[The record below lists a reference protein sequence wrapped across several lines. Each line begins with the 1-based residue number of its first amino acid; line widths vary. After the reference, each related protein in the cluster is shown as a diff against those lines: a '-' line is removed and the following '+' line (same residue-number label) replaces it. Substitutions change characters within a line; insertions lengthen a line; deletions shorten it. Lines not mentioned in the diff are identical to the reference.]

1 MSENSHIY
9 DTIIQNGVVIDT
21 LAKVEQRA
29 DVAIK
34 DGKVAAIEPSIP
46 ADQAA
51 NVVDATGQ
59 YVCPG
64 LIDLHTHVYW
74 GATYWGIEADAIAAN
89 TGVTTWVD
97 AGSAGAYTFPGFR
110 RFIIEQSSVRVF
122 SLLHVSALGLTA
134 RTFELT
140 IDEFVDVEMAVK
152 TIKSNLDVIKGIKVR
167 LDRDA
172 TNGTGLRG
180 MERARQVSDQTGV
193 PIMIHVGLSPPHL
206 SEFVKYMNKGDI
218 LTHCCT
224 GLSNKLVG
232 DDGQMLPV
240 YHELK
245 EKGVILDLGHGSGSF
260 YFSSAEAMT
269 KQNILPD
276 VLSSDLHQISRSVNV
291 YDLPTT
297 LSKYL
302 NMGIPLPEI
311 IARATSAPAAVLKE
325 PTLGHL
331 KVGNPADIAV
341 FRIEEGDYTFKDA
354 ANTERKSTQLLV
366 NTATFVDGVRLQ
378 AAKETP
384 MHPWVIRDLAMVAAL
399 DEKGEDVHMC

>member
-1 MSENSHIY
+1 MAGSY
-9 DTIIQNGVVIDT
+9 DTIIQNGIVIDT
-21 LAKVEQRA
+21 LSKVELRA
-29 DVAIK
+29 DIAIK
-34 DGKVAAIEPSIP
+34 DGKIAAVEPSIP
-46 ADQAA
+46 SDQASQ
-51 NVVDATGQ
+51 VIDATNQ

-74 GATYWGIEADAIAAN
+74 GATYWGIEADALAAN

-110 RFIIEQSSVRVF
+110 RYIVEQSQCRVF
-122 SLLHVSALGLTA
+122 SLLHVSALGLTG

-152 TIKSNLDVIKGIKVR
+152 TIQSNIDIIKGIKVR

-193 PIMIHVGLSPPHL
+193 PIMIHVGLTPPDL
-206 SEFVKYMNKGDI
+206 SEFVQYMKKGDI

-224 GLSNKLVG
+224 GLSNKIVS
-232 DDGQMLPV
+232 DDGNMLPV
-240 YHELK
+240 YHQLK

-260 YFSSAEAMT
+260 DFSSAETMI
-269 KQNILPD
+269 KNNILPD
-276 VLSSDLHQISRSVNV
+276 VLSSDLHQISRTVNV

-302 NMGIPLPEI
+302 NMGIPLTEV
-311 IARATSAPAAVLKE
+311 IARATIAPASVIKE
-325 PTLGHL
+325 PQLGHL
-331 KVGNPADIAV
+331 KVGNPADIAC
-341 FRIEEGDYTFKDA
+341 FRIDEGEYVLKDA
-354 ANTERKSTQLLV
+354 ANVERIGKKMLV
-366 NTATFVDGVRLQ
+366 NTATFVDGVKLK
-378 AAKETP
+378 AAKESET
-384 MHPWVIRDLAMVAAL
+384 HPWVVRDLTVVAAL
-399 DEKGEDVHMC
+399 GEKNEDVHMC

>member
-1 MSENSHIY
+1 
-9 DTIIQNGVVIDT
+9 
-21 LAKVEQRA
+21 
-29 DVAIK
+29 
-34 DGKVAAIEPSIP
+34 
-46 ADQAA
+46 
-51 NVVDATGQ
+51 
-59 YVCPG
+59 
-64 LIDLHTHVYW
+64 
-74 GATYWGIEADAIAAN
+74 
-89 TGVTTWVD
+89 VD

-152 TIKSNLDVIKGIKVR
+152 R

-276 VLSSDLHQISRSVNV
+276 VLSSDLHQSMYYLRSQLGVMYNSANNEFSKSL
-291 YDLPTT
+291 DL
-297 LSKYL
+297 S
-302 NMGIPLPEI
+302 MCM
-311 IARATSAPAAVLKE
+311 
-325 PTLGHL
+325 
-331 KVGNPADIAV
+331 
-341 FRIEEGDYTFKDA
+341 TFPPHYP
-354 ANTERKSTQLLV
+354 NT
-366 NTATFVDGVRLQ
+366 
-378 AAKETP
+378 
-384 MHPWVIRDLAMVAAL
+384 
-399 DEKGEDVHMC
+399 